1 MKTTTMKLNEDDLKI
16 LFKALF
22 HLLSR
27 GDELSLEELAHHRRM
42 HRRIAHACD
51 RICEDNIFRG

>member
-22 HLLSR
+22 YLLSR
-27 GDELSLEELAHHRRM
+27 DELSLKELAHHRRM
-42 HRRIAHACD
+42 HERIAKACD